1 MKKFLSFTLIELLVV
16 IAIIAILAAM
26 LLPALARARDKARA
40 IACMSNIKQ
49 LGVGMIMYIDDYM
62 RLPVNYSNTTYVLP
76 NGATHTGYRL
86 WTSLV
91 YDYVGDLNAFDCSS
105 NVYVWR
111 GAYSGNCDYG
121 INQYAGAFAI
131 SQFAN
136 PSACMF
142 FAEAEGVDSY
152 HLNSGA
158 TTTGW
163 DLGAINGEMVG
174 RHNEGLNNLY
184 ADGHADWLRRI
195 ALPIHP
201 AFGSQGKYWYPPYS
215 GSNP

>member
-26 LLPALARARDKARA
+26 LLQALARKRDKARA

-195 ALPIHP
+195 ALPIHQ